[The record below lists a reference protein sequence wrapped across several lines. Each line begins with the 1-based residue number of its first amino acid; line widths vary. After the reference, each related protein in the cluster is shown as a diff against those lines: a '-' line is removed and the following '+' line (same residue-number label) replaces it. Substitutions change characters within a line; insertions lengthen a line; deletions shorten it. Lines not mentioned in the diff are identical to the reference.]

1 MREKEFKEYISKGY
15 NLIAISETIDDP
27 GHDILNIY
35 QALSDC
41 SKSYLLESLEGDKK
55 WSRYTIVGLPSQ
67 NFIDIYDKNIK
78 VYKENKLDEDFTVNN
93 PISWIEEYQK
103 KFVVLQDRKLPEFQG
118 GLVGFFGRGWSD
130 FSRSSLFAAWS
141 GTR

>member
-78 VYKENKLDEDFTVNN
+78 VYKENKLDEDFTVTN

-103 KFVVLQDRKLPEFQG
+103 KFVV
-118 GLVGFFGRGWSD
+118 
-130 FSRSSLFAAWS
+130 
-141 GTR
+141 